1 MLDSQQ
7 NTIEQAANQ
16 EVCSFLLTEL
26 VANIFHPRLALRV
39 TSLDNVEANFENN
52 FKIERSLQLL
62 SKDIFNRI

>member
-26 VANIFHPRLALRV
+26 VANIFHRRLALRV

-52 FKIERSLQLL
+52 FKIE
-62 SKDIFNRI
+62 